1 MKQFTNGF
9 VGGLATLDLQRDQ
22 TSSNMDGGEVGKGP
36 GREELAGNFRNLT
49 AGDCRA
55 AAARSQ

>member
-22 TSSNMDGGEVGKGP
+22 TSSNMDGGEVGKGK
-36 GREELAGNFRNLT
+36 GGAGWQLPQLDRW
-49 AGDCRA
+49 
-55 AAARSQ
+55 